1 VYRPPYEE
9 YVANI
14 PDGSCFAAQLY
25 DIVVIR
31 KCRPTLNRELKEKQ
45 YVPVRIRYFVFFLLK
60 YPKEFI
66 LSRLSMNYVH

>member
-1 VYRPPYEE
+1 MYRPPYEE

-45 YVPVRIRYFVFFLLK
+45 YVPVRIRCFFFLTIQKNLFYLD
-60 YPKEFI
+60 YP
-66 LSRLSMNYVH
+66 